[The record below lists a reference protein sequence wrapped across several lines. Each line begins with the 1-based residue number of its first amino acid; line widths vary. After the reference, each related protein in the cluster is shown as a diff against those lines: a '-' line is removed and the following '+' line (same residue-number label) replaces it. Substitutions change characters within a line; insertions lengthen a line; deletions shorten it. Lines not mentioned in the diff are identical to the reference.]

1 MSDQLLT
8 AAQDQS
14 EPVER
19 PYYHGPVW
27 DAFGLTRAAYLVVP
41 RRTLQSMPLDWQQ
54 RFVALMDESHA
65 HLPAEAF
72 PEYTVRRL
80 DNGKFIADPL
90 RDYRHT
96 GPIPPKESR
105 DEP

>member
-1 MSDQLLT
+1 MTDQLLT

-14 EPVER
+14 EPVEC

-27 DAFGLTRAAYLVVP
+27 DAFGLTRASYLVVP
-41 RRTLQSMPLDWQQ
+41 RRTLQSMPLEWQQ
-54 RFVALMDESHA
+54 QFVALMDEAQA

-72 PEYTVRRL
+72 PEYTVRRVV
-80 DNGKFIADPL
+80 NGKFVADPL
-90 RDYRHT
+90 RDYRRT

>member
-1 MSDQLLT
+1 MADQLLT

-14 EPVER
+14 EPVEC

-27 DAFGLTRAAYLVVP
+27 DAFGLTRASYLVVP
-41 RRTLQSMPLDWQQ
+41 RRTLQSMPLEWQQ
-54 RFVALMDESHA
+54 QFVALMDEA
-65 HLPAEAF
+65 QAYLPADAF
-72 PEYTVRRL
+72 PEYTVRRQ
-80 DNGKFIADPL
+80 DNGKFVADPL

>member
-1 MSDQLLT
+1 MADQLLT
-8 AAQDQS
+8 AARDHAEPIQS
-14 EPVER
+14 A
-19 PYYHGPVW
+19 YAHGPVW

-54 RFVALMDESHA
+54 RFVALMNEAHA
-65 HLPAEAF
+65 HLPADAF
-72 PEYTVRRL
+72 PEYTVRRQ
-80 DNGKFIADPL
+80 DNGKFVADPL

-96 GPIPPKESR
+96 GPIPPKESL

>member
-1 MSDQLLT
+1 MADQLLT
-8 AAQDQS
+8 AAMDPS
-14 EPVER
+14 EPVEC

-41 RRTLQSMPLDWQQ
+41 RRTLQSMPLEWQE

-80 DNGKFIADPL
+80 DNGKFVADPL

-96 GPIPPKESR
+96 GPIAPKEQF
-105 DEP
+105 